1 MGSRLLLVTALA
13 TAACS
18 FPSGGVPLGGDAGGD
33 AAPAIDGPP
42 PDACVPA
49 TETCNGLDDDCDD
62 AIDEGLTSGAA
73 CDGPDA
79 DECEDDQIVCD
90 ASGAEVC
97 GDTSGDDDAEL
108 CNAADDD
115 CDGDTDE
122 GFALGVACDGA
133 DGDLCAEGVSVCS
146 GDGLGL
152 ACSDATGT
160 IVETCDLEDED
171 CDEQIDET
179 FDLDNDVDNC
189 GECGTQCT
197 NALGTTSCA
206 MGTCQP
212 VCDNGAANC
221 DSDVINGCEPQNT
234 DPACPPQ
241 PLPPDPMAVHA
252 SVRGDQGS
260 DVVVVTGT
268 TERWLRVRVVES
280 NGGVDTNLRALLQL
294 VSGPGTD
301 FDLEVLCADVSPNCG
316 TTPPMTSVDDTLVVG
331 RSDLPATTRTFE
343 VFALVR
349 YDPSTPSTTC
359 AQWSL
364 TVSGNIGTVPAELC
378 AD

>member
-179 FDLDNDVDNC
+179 FDLDTDVANC

-212 VCDNGAANC
+212 VCNNGAANC
-221 DSDVINGCEPQNT
+221 DSDVINGCELQDT
-234 DPACPPQ
+234 DPACAAVSSS
-241 PLPPDPMAVHA
+241 PDA
-252 SVRGDQGS
+252 SVNGDAAS
-260 DVVVVTGT
+260 TATVTGT
-268 TERWLRVRVVES
+268 TERFVRIRIVES
-280 NGGVDTNLRALLQL
+280 RGAPDDDLGATITLT
-294 VSGPGTD
+294 SGAGTD
-301 FDLEVLCADVSPNCG
+301 YDLHVYCLGVAGSCDV
-316 TTPPMTSVDDTLVVG
+316 TPLAEGDDSIDVG
-331 RSDLPATTRTFE
+331 RDDVGGETRTFDVIAE
-343 VFALVR
+343 VR

-359 AQWSL
+359 ATWTL
-364 TVSGNIGTVPAELC
+364 TVTGNVNTPNRC